1 MFVLPCMNI
10 SVADWEYRKG
20 QASRIWKLNGGS
32 RMERMRIVRKRVVG
46 QRTRDG
52 AGVRLTRV
60 LSWRDT
66 ELFDPFLMLDFF
78 DSTDPR
84 DYQAGF
90 PWHPHRGIETV
101 TFLAEGRIEHGD
113 SLGNAGVIGSGDCQW
128 MTAGGGIIH
137 QEMPKPA
144 ERMFGVQL
152 WVNLPA
158 SRKMMIPQYRDLRK
172 GDIPVTHN
180 RSGGGTV
187 RIVAGSYSGVEGPA
201 RHVGVHTRMLELQ
214 LPGNA
219 PFELETPERTTVF
232 AFLQEGKALFSGDDG
247 PVDVPPVA
255 VLFGEGGGIRCKA
268 GPEGARMLILTGD
281 PLHEPIAW
289 RGPIVM
295 NTEAELDE
303 AFSELD
309 KGTFIRSGTRE
320 RELNP

>member
-1 MFVLPCMNI
+1 MME
-10 SVADWEYRKG
+10 SV
-20 QASRIWKLNGGS
+20 
-32 RMERMRIVRKRVVG
+32 RMVKKRVMG
-46 QRTRDG
+46 QKTRDG

-60 LSWRDT
+60 LSIRET
-66 ELFDPFLMLDFF
+66 KLFDPFLMLDFF

-101 TFLAEGRIEHGD
+101 TFLAEGLIEHGD
-113 SLGNAGVIGSGDCQW
+113 SLGNSGVIGSGDCQW

-137 QEMPKPA
+137 QEMPKPVG
-144 ERMFGVQL
+144 RMFGVQL

-158 SRKMMIPQYRDLRK
+158 SRKMMVPEYRDLRK
-172 GDIPVTHN
+172 QDIPVVSSM
-180 RSGGGTV
+180 SGGGTV
-187 RIVAGSYSGVEGPA
+187 RVIAGSYCGVQGPA
-201 RHVGVHTRMLELQ
+201 LHVGVHTCMLELQ

-219 PFELETPERTTVF
+219 PFELEIPAQATVF
-232 AFLQEGKALFSGDDG
+232 AFLQEGSALFAGDSG

-255 VLFGEGGGIRCKA
+255 VLFGEGSIIRCNA
-268 GPEGARMLILTGD
+268 GPDGARMLILAGD

-303 AFSELD
+303 AFSELEA
-309 KGTFIRSGTRE
+309 GTFLKSGNR
-320 RELNP
+320 

>member
-1 MFVLPCMNI
+1 
-10 SVADWEYRKG
+10 
-20 QASRIWKLNGGS
+20 
-32 RMERMRIVRKRVVG
+32 MEPMRIVKKRVVG

-113 SLGNAGVIGSGDCQW
+113 SLGNSGVIGPEDCQW

-137 QEMPKPA
+137 QEMPKPCN
-144 ERMFGVQL
+144 RMLGVQL

-158 SRKMMIPQYRDLRK
+158 SRKMIPPEYRDLRK
-172 GDIPVTHN
+172 EDIPVTSN
-180 RSGGGTV
+180 RTGGGTV
-187 RIVAGSYSGVEGPA
+187 RVIAGSYFEVQGPA
-201 RHVGVHTRMLELQ
+201 RHLGVHTCMLELL
-214 LPGNA
+214 LPGDA
-219 PFELETPERTTVF
+219 PFELETPPHATVF
-232 AFLQEGKALFSGDDG
+232 AFLEEGKALFAGEAG

-255 VLFGEGGGIRCKA
+255 VLFEDGCGIKCKA

-281 PLHEPIAW
+281 PLHEPVAW

-303 AFSELD
+303 AFAELD
-309 KGTFIRSGTRE
+309 AGTFIRAGA
-320 RELNP
+320 